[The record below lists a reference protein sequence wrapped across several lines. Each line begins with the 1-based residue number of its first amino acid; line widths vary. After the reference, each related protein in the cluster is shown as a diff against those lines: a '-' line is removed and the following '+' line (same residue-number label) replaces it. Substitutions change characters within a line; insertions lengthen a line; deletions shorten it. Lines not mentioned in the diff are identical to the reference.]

1 MLKRAIN
8 NIITWVRTNAIEV
21 EKENFYLLTCR
32 IIDRIDS
39 ADTFEELDSAKE
51 EFITAYRQ
59 YNTHEDFGEGYT
71 TVLGAIANKTNELH
85 QINFI

>member
-1 MLKRAIN
+1 MLTKLKNWI
-8 NIITWVRTNAIEV
+8 RTNAIAV

-39 ADTFEELDSAKE
+39 AENFEELDSATE
-51 EFITAYRQ
+51 EFTTSYRR
-59 YNTHEDFGEGYT
+59 YNTHEDFGEGYR